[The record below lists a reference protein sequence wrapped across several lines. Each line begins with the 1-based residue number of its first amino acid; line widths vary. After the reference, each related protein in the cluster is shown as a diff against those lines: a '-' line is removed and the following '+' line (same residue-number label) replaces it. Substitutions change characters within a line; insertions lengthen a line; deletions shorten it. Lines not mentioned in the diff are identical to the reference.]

1 LEVALRITE
10 TLTGSAL
17 VAGCFPAAAERFSD
31 SAQSSAWSDKFSGA
45 PQPTTTAGNIVG
57 LTPFRNYFSDAVSVP
72 RLAQTLITEGF

>member
-1 LEVALRITE
+1 LPVVSRRQLND
-10 TLTGSAL
+10 
-17 VAGCFPAAAERFSD
+17 FPIRRK
-31 SAQSSAWSDKFSGA
+31 SSAWSDKFSGA